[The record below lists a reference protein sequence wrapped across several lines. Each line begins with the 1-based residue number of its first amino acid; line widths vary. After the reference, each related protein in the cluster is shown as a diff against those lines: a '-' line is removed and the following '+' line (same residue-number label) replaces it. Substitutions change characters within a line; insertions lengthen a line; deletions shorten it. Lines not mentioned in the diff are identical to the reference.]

1 MEPKEAI
8 ERVVIASALLATS
21 FIPKNSEVKASYYKE
36 DIPSCSNPLPQKE
49 SAAEQE
55 LSPEPNYCEIPRQ
68 RNDSLFAD
76 FVDWDPFFPNSTIG
90 PQKSSEMI
98 VENEKREITFDPQ
111 NYDFT
116 EFANY
121 SLKSTEL
128 LPDNSIFEIMEDKVP
143 LYLIPINYDKEIETY
158 SSEVKQAFVGEGTN
172 FDIAQ
177 IRVIETSDGTTVEI
191 GVLSNTFKSRY
202 AGVILMSVTDKDG
215 NVLNLVRKNQE
226 IDATATA
233 IMTEEETYPNEVINN
248 LMAIKKITEFQET
261 NNFEA
266 GKEYSY
272 ISLIGIDTYEGL
284 SEYLVGFNNSN
295 GDTLAGGVC
304 VTATALS
311 SLFHQIEGVKIENTP
326 HRKAYPQGPYS
337 GVPYTIDSGIE
348 TYFNDKYNVDLKW
361 IFPESGYLVFNINM
375 APSQKDF
382 KATTYNGVGGY
393 SDVFFSYS
401 VSFSKERPINQ
412 VQQIDTILQDYQNY
426 RDARGSLPLNINY
439 DYQLKSFPVDTTN
452 KNICDLF
459 YSKPE

>member
-128 LPDNSIFEIMEDKVP
+128 LPDNSIFETVEDKIP

-158 SSEVKQAFVGEGTN
+158 SSEVKQAYIDEGTN
-172 FDIAQ
+172 LDIAQ
-177 IRVIETSDGTTVEI
+177 VRVIENSDGTTAEV

-202 AGVILMSVTDKDG
+202 AGVILMSITDKEG
-215 NVLNLVRKNQE
+215 NVLNLVKKNEE
-226 IDATATA
+226 IEATATA
-233 IMTEEETYPNEVINN
+233 VMTEEETFPNEVINN
-248 LMAIKKITEFQET
+248 LMAIKKIAEFQEA
-261 NNFEA
+261 NCFEA

-284 SEYLVGFNNSN
+284 SKYLVGFNNSN

-311 SLFHQIEGVKIENTP
+311 SLFHQIEGAKIENTP
-326 HRKAYPQGPYS
+326 HRRAYPQGPYS
-337 GVPYTIDSGIE
+337 GAPYTIDSGIE
-348 TYFNDKYNVDLKW
+348 TYFNDKYNVDLAQE
-361 IFPESGYLVFNINM
+361 FPKQMKELN
-375 APSQKDF
+375 QK
-382 KATTYNGVGGY
+382 
-393 SDVFFSYS
+393 
-401 VSFSKERPINQ
+401 INQ
-412 VQQIDTILQDYQNY
+412 E
-426 RDARGSLPLNINY
+426 
-439 DYQLKSFPVDTTN
+439 LK
-452 KNICDLF
+452 
-459 YSKPE
+459 

>member
-21 FIPKNSEVKASYYKE
+21 FIPKNSEVKASYYNE
-36 DIPSCSNPLPQKE
+36 NIPSYSNPLPQKE
-49 SAAEQE
+49 FATEQE

-68 RNDSLFAD
+68 GNDSLISD
-76 FVDWDPFFPNSTIG
+76 FVDWDPFFPNSIIG
-90 PQKSSEMI
+90 PQKFSEKI
-98 VENEKREITFDPQ
+98 VENEKSEITFDPQ

-121 SLKSTEL
+121 SKKSTEL
-128 LPDNSIFEIMEDKVP
+128 LPDNSIFETVEDKIP

-158 SSEVKQAFVGEGTN
+158 SSEVKQAYIDEGTN
-172 FDIAQ
+172 LDIAQ
-177 IRVIETSDGTTVEI
+177 VRVIENSDGTTAEV

-202 AGVILMSVTDKDG
+202 AGVILMSITDKEG
-215 NVLNLVRKNQE
+215 NVLNLVKKNEE
-226 IDATATA
+226 IKATATA
-233 IMTEEETYPNEVINN
+233 VMTEEETFPNEVINN
-248 LMAIKKITEFQET
+248 LMAIKKIAEFQEA
-261 NNFEA
+261 NCFEA

-284 SEYLVGFNNSN
+284 SKYLVGFNNSN

-311 SLFHQIEGVKIENTP
+311 SLFHQIEGAKIENTP
-326 HRKAYPQGPYS
+326 HRRAYPQGPYS

-361 IFPESGYLVFNINM
+361 ILPENGYLVFNINM

-401 VSFSKERPINQ
+401 VSFSKERPTNQ
-412 VQQIDTILQDYQNY
+412 VQQIDMLLQEYQRY
-426 RDARGSLPLNINY
+426 RNSRGATSFNINS
-439 DYQLKSFPVDTTN
+439 DYKLKSFVMNSAN
-452 KNICDLF
+452 KNICDLL
-459 YSKPE
+459 YNKSE

>member
-8 ERVVIASALLATS
+8 ERAVIASAVLGASLV
-21 FIPKNSEVKASYYKE
+21 PKINEVKASYTKD
-36 DIPSCSNPLPQKE
+36 DISSNVLQLPQEETQTDKGD
-49 SAAEQE
+49 
-55 LSPEPNYCEIPRQ
+55 SPEANYCEIPHQ
-68 RNDSLFAD
+68 KQNFFSDYSS
-76 FVDWDPFFPNSTIG
+76 DWNLYWPYSDIG
-90 PQKSSEMI
+90 PQRSLTEQSEDKEEEI
-98 VENEKREITFDPQ
+98 VFDPQ

-121 SLKSTEL
+121 SVKSTEL
-128 LPDNSIFEIMEDKVP
+128 LPDNSIFETVEDKIP

-158 SSEVKQAFVGEGTN
+158 SSEVKQAYIDEGTN
-172 FDIAQ
+172 LDIAQ
-177 IRVIETSDGTTVEI
+177 VRVIENSDGTTAEV

-202 AGVILMSVTDKDG
+202 AGVILMSITDKEG
-215 NVLNLVRKNQE
+215 NVLNLVKKNEE
-226 IDATATA
+226 IEATATA
-233 IMTEEETYPNEVINN
+233 VMTEEETFPNEVINN
-248 LMAIKKITEFQET
+248 LMAIKKIAEFQEA
-261 NNFEA
+261 NCFES

-284 SEYLVGFNNSN
+284 SKYLVGFNNSN

-311 SLFHQIEGVKIENTP
+311 SLFHQIEGAKIENTP

-361 IFPESGYLVFNINM
+361 ILPESGYLVFNINM

-401 VSFSKERPINQ
+401 VSFSKERPTNQ
-412 VQQIDTILQDYQNY
+412 VKQIDTILQDYQNY
-426 RDARGSLPLNINY
+426 RDARGSLPLDINS

-452 KNICDLF
+452 KNICDLL
-459 YSKPE
+459 YNKPE

>member
-8 ERVVIASALLATS
+8 ERAVIASAVLGASLV
-21 FIPKNSEVKASYYKE
+21 PKINEVKASYTKD
-36 DIPSCSNPLPQKE
+36 DISSNVLQLPQEETQTDKGD
-49 SAAEQE
+49 
-55 LSPEPNYCEIPRQ
+55 SPEANYCEIPHQ
-68 RNDSLFAD
+68 KQNFFSDYSS
-76 FVDWDPFFPNSTIG
+76 DWNLYWPYSDIG
-90 PQKSSEMI
+90 PQRSLTEQSEDKEEEI
-98 VENEKREITFDPQ
+98 VFDPQ

-121 SLKSTEL
+121 SVKSTEL
-128 LPDNSIFEIMEDKVP
+128 LPDNSIFETVEDKIP

-158 SSEVKQAFVGEGTN
+158 SSEVKQAYIDEGTN
-172 FDIAQ
+172 LDIAQ
-177 IRVIETSDGTTVEI
+177 VRVIENSDGTTAEV

-202 AGVILMSVTDKDG
+202 AGVILMSITDKEG
-215 NVLNLVRKNQE
+215 NVLNLVKKNEE
-226 IDATATA
+226 IEATATA
-233 IMTEEETYPNEVINN
+233 VMTEEETFPNEVINN
-248 LMAIKKITEFQET
+248 LMAIKKIAEFQEA
-261 NNFEA
+261 NCFEA

-284 SEYLVGFNNSN
+284 SKYLVGFNNSN

-311 SLFHQIEGVKIENTP
+311 SLFHQIEGAKIENTP

-361 IFPESGYLVFNINM
+361 ILPESGYLVFNINM

-401 VSFSKERPINQ
+401 VSFSKERPTNQ
-412 VQQIDTILQDYQNY
+412 VKQIDTILQDYQNY
-426 RDARGSLPLNINY
+426 RDARGSLPLDINS

-452 KNICDLF
+452 KNICDLL
-459 YSKPE
+459 YNKPE